1 MGENGLRVPP
11 VFVYNADMRKKGIN
25 MSRVSL
31 WAAVCLLSSFSIQAE
46 TVAPEGCGLSGRI
59 GELPH
64 LYAPPMLGNGD
75 VTCAFEPDGGMSTNN
90 FSRLVPGIY
99 RAGRRRPLPDCGLFC
114 FGCVKSVWAIDG
126 KDVVDGIW
134 KQTLDTRRAVLEN
147 RRASR
152 DVHERMTA
160 FGPMGRAYVMVRK
173 TVRNVGTE
181 TRRVRFGIGYEI
193 PDDPFVVGGW
203 SEENAGTRAYA
214 ARWIG
219 HRLTAGRVTVN
230 GQVVTELGSKVD
242 PLLDQVA
249 VDGVPVRLEGG
260 PVTIM
265 LHKPA
270 GYVTTMSDPQGR
282 PTVAELVPTD
292 RFPGLFP
299 IGRLDFDTTGLLLFS
314 TNGELGNG
322 LLHPRHH
329 VEKRYLALVNGKP
342 TPEQLAQLE
351 QGIQL
356 DDGMTAPAKA
366 ALVEGA
372 EAKRAL
378 SMLEVPPAVPDH
390 EPNGSVP
397 SPQRAAI
404 LRKRSQQRAVVRVVL
419 REGRKRQV
427 KRMLS
432 AIKHGV
438 LALHRDSFGPIELG
452 DLPRGKWRELTPE
465 EVAALHASIK

>member
-1 MGENGLRVPP
+1 MTRQLKPN
-11 VFVYNADMRKKGIN
+11 
-25 MSRVSL
+25 
-31 WAAVCLLSSFSIQAE
+31 Q
-46 TVAPEGCGLSGRI
+46 TQPE
-59 GELPH
+59 E
-64 LYAPPMLGNGD
+64 
-75 VTCAFEPDGGMSTNN
+75 
-90 FSRLVPGIY
+90 RLVPMRLQKFLA
-99 RAGRRRPLPDCGLFC
+99 RAG
-114 FGCVKSVWAIDG
+114 A
-126 KDVVDGIW
+126 
-134 KQTLDTRRAVLEN
+134 
-147 RRASR
+147 ASR
-152 DVHERMTA
+152 R
-160 FGPMGRAYVMVRK
+160 G
-173 TVRNVGTE
+173 
-181 TRRVRFGIGYEI
+181 
-193 PDDPFVVGGW
+193 
-203 SEENAGTRAYA
+203 SEN
-214 ARWIG
+214 
-219 HRLTAGRVTVN
+219 LMTAGRVTVN
-230 GQVVTELGSKVD
+230 GQVITELGSKVD
-242 PLLDQVA
+242 PLVDQVA
-249 VDGVPVRLEGG
+249 VDSVPVRLEGG

-314 TNGELGNG
+314 TDGELGNG

-356 DDGMTAPAKA
+356 DDGMTAPARA

-452 DLPRGKWRELTPE
+452 DLPRGQWRELTPE

>member
-1 MGENGLRVPP
+1 MTRQLKPN
-11 VFVYNADMRKKGIN
+11 
-25 MSRVSL
+25 
-31 WAAVCLLSSFSIQAE
+31 Q
-46 TVAPEGCGLSGRI
+46 TQPE
-59 GELPH
+59 E
-64 LYAPPMLGNGD
+64 
-75 VTCAFEPDGGMSTNN
+75 
-90 FSRLVPGIY
+90 RLVPMRLQKFLA
-99 RAGRRRPLPDCGLFC
+99 RAG
-114 FGCVKSVWAIDG
+114 A
-126 KDVVDGIW
+126 
-134 KQTLDTRRAVLEN
+134 
-147 RRASR
+147 ASR
-152 DVHERMTA
+152 R
-160 FGPMGRAYVMVRK
+160 G
-173 TVRNVGTE
+173 
-181 TRRVRFGIGYEI
+181 
-193 PDDPFVVGGW
+193 
-203 SEENAGTRAYA
+203 SEN
-214 ARWIG
+214 
-219 HRLTAGRVTVN
+219 LMTAGRVTVN

-242 PLLDQVA
+242 PLVDQVA

-314 TNGELGNG
+314 TDGELGNG

-342 TPEQLAQLE
+342 TPEQLGQLE

-366 ALVEGA
+366 VLVEDA

-452 DLPRGKWRELTPE
+452 DLPRGQWRELTSE
-465 EVAALHASIK
+465 EVAALHAFIK

>member
-1 MGENGLRVPP
+1 MTRQLKPN
-11 VFVYNADMRKKGIN
+11 
-25 MSRVSL
+25 
-31 WAAVCLLSSFSIQAE
+31 Q
-46 TVAPEGCGLSGRI
+46 TQPE
-59 GELPH
+59 E
-64 LYAPPMLGNGD
+64 
-75 VTCAFEPDGGMSTNN
+75 
-90 FSRLVPGIY
+90 RLVPMRLQKFLA
-99 RAGRRRPLPDCGLFC
+99 RAG
-114 FGCVKSVWAIDG
+114 A
-126 KDVVDGIW
+126 
-134 KQTLDTRRAVLEN
+134 
-147 RRASR
+147 ASR
-152 DVHERMTA
+152 R
-160 FGPMGRAYVMVRK
+160 G
-173 TVRNVGTE
+173 
-181 TRRVRFGIGYEI
+181 
-193 PDDPFVVGGW
+193 
-203 SEENAGTRAYA
+203 SEN
-214 ARWIG
+214 
-219 HRLTAGRVTVN
+219 LMTAGRVTVN

-242 PLLDQVA
+242 PLVDQVA

-314 TNGELGNG
+314 TDGELGNG

-342 TPEQLAQLE
+342 TPEQLGQLE

-366 ALVEGA
+366 ALVEGT

-452 DLPRGKWRELTPE
+452 DLPRGQWRDLTPE

>member
-1 MGENGLRVPP
+1 MTRQLKPN
-11 VFVYNADMRKKGIN
+11 
-25 MSRVSL
+25 
-31 WAAVCLLSSFSIQAE
+31 Q
-46 TVAPEGCGLSGRI
+46 TQPE
-59 GELPH
+59 E
-64 LYAPPMLGNGD
+64 
-75 VTCAFEPDGGMSTNN
+75 
-90 FSRLVPGIY
+90 RLVPMRLQKFLA
-99 RAGRRRPLPDCGLFC
+99 RAG
-114 FGCVKSVWAIDG
+114 A
-126 KDVVDGIW
+126 
-134 KQTLDTRRAVLEN
+134 
-147 RRASR
+147 ASR
-152 DVHERMTA
+152 R
-160 FGPMGRAYVMVRK
+160 G
-173 TVRNVGTE
+173 
-181 TRRVRFGIGYEI
+181 
-193 PDDPFVVGGW
+193 
-203 SEENAGTRAYA
+203 SEN
-214 ARWIG
+214 
-219 HRLTAGRVTVN
+219 LMTAGRVTVN

-242 PLLDQVA
+242 PLVDQVA

-314 TNGELGNG
+314 TDGELGNG

-342 TPEQLAQLE
+342 TPEQLDQLE

-366 ALVEGA
+366 SLVEGA

-378 SMLEVPPAVPDH
+378 SMLEVPPAVPDR

-452 DLPRGKWRELTPE
+452 DLPRGQWRELTPE

>member
-1 MGENGLRVPP
+1 MTRQLKPN
-11 VFVYNADMRKKGIN
+11 
-25 MSRVSL
+25 
-31 WAAVCLLSSFSIQAE
+31 Q
-46 TVAPEGCGLSGRI
+46 TQPE
-59 GELPH
+59 E
-64 LYAPPMLGNGD
+64 
-75 VTCAFEPDGGMSTNN
+75 
-90 FSRLVPGIY
+90 RLVPMRLQKFLA
-99 RAGRRRPLPDCGLFC
+99 RAG
-114 FGCVKSVWAIDG
+114 A
-126 KDVVDGIW
+126 
-134 KQTLDTRRAVLEN
+134 
-147 RRASR
+147 ASR
-152 DVHERMTA
+152 R
-160 FGPMGRAYVMVRK
+160 G
-173 TVRNVGTE
+173 
-181 TRRVRFGIGYEI
+181 
-193 PDDPFVVGGW
+193 
-203 SEENAGTRAYA
+203 SEN
-214 ARWIG
+214 
-219 HRLTAGRVTVN
+219 LMTAGRVTVN

-242 PLLDQVA
+242 PLVDQVA

-314 TNGELGNG
+314 TDGELGNG

-342 TPEQLAQLE
+342 TPEQLGQLE

-366 ALVEGA
+366 ALVEGV

-452 DLPRGKWRELTPE
+452 DLPRGHWRELAPE

>member
-1 MGENGLRVPP
+1 MTRQLKPN
-11 VFVYNADMRKKGIN
+11 
-25 MSRVSL
+25 
-31 WAAVCLLSSFSIQAE
+31 Q
-46 TVAPEGCGLSGRI
+46 TQPE
-59 GELPH
+59 E
-64 LYAPPMLGNGD
+64 
-75 VTCAFEPDGGMSTNN
+75 
-90 FSRLVPGIY
+90 RLVPMRLQKFLA
-99 RAGRRRPLPDCGLFC
+99 RAG
-114 FGCVKSVWAIDG
+114 A
-126 KDVVDGIW
+126 
-134 KQTLDTRRAVLEN
+134 
-147 RRASR
+147 ASR
-152 DVHERMTA
+152 R
-160 FGPMGRAYVMVRK
+160 G
-173 TVRNVGTE
+173 
-181 TRRVRFGIGYEI
+181 
-193 PDDPFVVGGW
+193 
-203 SEENAGTRAYA
+203 SEN
-214 ARWIG
+214 
-219 HRLTAGRVTVN
+219 LMTAGRVTVN

-242 PLLDQVA
+242 PLVDQVA

-314 TNGELGNG
+314 TDGELGNG

-342 TPEQLAQLE
+342 TPEQLDQLE

-372 EAKRAL
+372 GAKRAL
-378 SMLEVPPAVPDH
+378 SMLEVPPAVPDR

-452 DLPRGKWRELTPE
+452 DLPRGQWRELTPE

>member
-1 MGENGLRVPP
+1 MTRQLKPN
-11 VFVYNADMRKKGIN
+11 
-25 MSRVSL
+25 
-31 WAAVCLLSSFSIQAE
+31 Q
-46 TVAPEGCGLSGRI
+46 TQPE
-59 GELPH
+59 E
-64 LYAPPMLGNGD
+64 
-75 VTCAFEPDGGMSTNN
+75 
-90 FSRLVPGIY
+90 RLVPMRLQKFLA
-99 RAGRRRPLPDCGLFC
+99 RAG
-114 FGCVKSVWAIDG
+114 A
-126 KDVVDGIW
+126 
-134 KQTLDTRRAVLEN
+134 
-147 RRASR
+147 ASR
-152 DVHERMTA
+152 R
-160 FGPMGRAYVMVRK
+160 G
-173 TVRNVGTE
+173 
-181 TRRVRFGIGYEI
+181 
-193 PDDPFVVGGW
+193 
-203 SEENAGTRAYA
+203 SEN
-214 ARWIG
+214 
-219 HRLTAGRVTVN
+219 LMTAGRVTVN

-242 PLLDQVA
+242 PLVDQVA

-314 TNGELGNG
+314 TDGELGNG

-329 VEKRYLALVNGKP
+329 VEKSYLALVNGKP
-342 TPEQLAQLE
+342 TPEQLGQLE

-372 EAKRAL
+372 GAKRAL

-452 DLPRGKWRELTPE
+452 DLPRGQWRELTPE